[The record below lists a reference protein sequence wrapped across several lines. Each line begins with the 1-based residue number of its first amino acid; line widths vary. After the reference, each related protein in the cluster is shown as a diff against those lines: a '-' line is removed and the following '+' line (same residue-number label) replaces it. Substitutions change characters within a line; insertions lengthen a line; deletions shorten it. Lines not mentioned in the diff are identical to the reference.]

1 MASQIDFG
9 EVREMDVRTGWESE
23 DGSFTPWLA
32 DNIELLEN
40 ALEIEIDKDSIDTE
54 VSVGD
59 YRADIRCQESADDTV
74 VLVENQLEKTDHRHL
89 GQLLT
94 YASGLAAFKVV
105 WIAQTFSDEHSAT
118 LDWLNRVTPTEYAF
132 FGLEIKLWQID
143 DSKLAPKLEIISKP
157 NDWQRS
163 SSISRD
169 LSPTKQ
175 AYLAYWRLFKERL
188 HDNQSVIQARAPK
201 PQNWMFFALGRGGFE
216 LQGTVKQNGADVS
229 VNIPIEYFDAFAA
242 KRDEYEEL
250 LDCSLRISRGERSYS
265 RLILDREFQILER
278 DQWESCMEWMQDY
291 LEKFHTVFRDKIKS
305 AQPNTVAVDQLTA

>member
-1 MASQIDFG
+1 MATEIEFG
-9 EVREMDVRTGWESE
+9 VIQEMDVRTGWESE

-40 ALEIEIDKDSIDTE
+40 ALDIEIDRESIDTE
-54 VSVGD
+54 VSVGG

-188 HDNQSVIQARAPK
+188 SDNQSVVKARAPN
-201 PQNWMFFALGRGGFE
+201 PQNWMFFALGRGGFG
-216 LQGTVKQNGADVS
+216 LQGTVKQDGADVS
-229 VNIPIEYFDAFAA
+229 VNISNEYFSAFEA
-242 KRDEYEEL
+242 KKDEYEAL
-250 LDCSLRISRGERSYS
+250 LGCSLRISRGEKSYS
-265 RLILDREFQILER
+265 RLIADRDFQILVR
-278 DQWESCMEWMQDY
+278 DQWDSCMAWMQEY
-291 LEKFHTVFRDKIKS
+291 LEKFEKVFRDEVKN
-305 AQPNTVAVDQLTA
+305 AQPNTVDADQMAA

>member
-1 MASQIDFG
+1 MASKIQFG
-9 EVREMDVRTGWESE
+9 EVREMDVRKGWNSE

-32 DNIELLEN
+32 ENIELLEN
-40 ALEIEIDKDSIDTE
+40 ALDIEIDRESIDTE
-54 VSVGD
+54 VSVGA

-105 WIAQTFSDEHSAT
+105 WIAQTFNDEHSAT

-175 AYLAYWRLFKERL
+175 AYLAYWGLFRQRLI
-188 HDNQSVIQARAPK
+188 DNHSDLRARAAN
-201 PQNWMFFALGRGGFE
+201 PQNWMFFAIGRVGFA
-216 LQGTVKQNGADVS
+216 LQGTVRRDGADVS
-229 VNIPIEYFDAFAA
+229 INIPNEYFNAYEA
-242 KRDEYEEL
+242 KKDEYENL
-250 LDCSLRISRGERSYS
+250 LDLELKVSRGEKRYS
-265 RLILDREFQILER
+265 RLIVERDFQILER
-278 DQWESCMEWMQDY
+278 DQWDSCMEWMQEF
-291 LEKFHTVFRDKIKS
+291 LEKFDKVFREEVKN
-305 AQPNTVAVDQLTA
+305 AQPNAGESDQMTG

>member
-1 MASQIDFG
+1 MASQIEFG
-9 EVREMDVRTGWESE
+9 KVREIDVRTGWKSE

-32 DNIELLEN
+32 ENIELLEN
-40 ALEIEIDKDSIDTE
+40 ALEIEIDRDSVDTE
-54 VSVGD
+54 VNVGD
-59 YRADIRCQESADDTV
+59 YRADIRCQESADNAV

-105 WIAQTFSDEHSAT
+105 WIAQTFSEEHSAA

-143 DSKLAPKLEIISKP
+143 DSKLAPKLEVISKP

-169 LSPTKQ
+169 LSPTRQ

-188 HDNQSVIQARAPK
+188 SDNQSAIRARAPH
-201 PQNWMFFALGRGGFE
+201 PQNWMSFALGRGGFG
-216 LQGTVKQNGADVS
+216 LQGTVKQDGADVS
-229 VNIPIEYFDAFAA
+229 VNISNEYFGAFEE
-242 KRDEYEEL
+242 KKEEYEVL
-250 LDCSLRISRGERSYS
+250 LDCQLRISRGERNYS
-265 RLILDREFQILER
+265 RLIVDRDFKILER
-278 DQWESCMEWMQDY
+278 DQWDACMDWMQEY
-291 LEKFHTVFRDKIKS
+291 LERFDKVFREEATN
-305 AQPNTVAVDQLTA
+305 AQPNQVEVDQMTE